1 MEFLS
6 YYGYVTLKLVVGLVA
21 FLLILRTTGRSSL
34 SQMTPVDLVSN
45 FVMGGI
51 IGGVI
56 YNQNISIIQLLL
68 VLFIWQT
75 LITSLNLWGRHSVFF
90 HHFVMGRS
98 IALVL
103 DGVFQIDE
111 IKKLGISVNDLITM
125 LRIKGCNLHEAA
137 FVRLETN
144 GDCTVIKKE
153 ERKKSTILVQ
163 SGEILDDGL
172 KEIGKSRKWLQAELK
187 KKHVK
192 VENLFAAEWYEKN
205 TDQNDKTSKGLFL
218 VPFSKTV

>member
-1 MEFLS
+1 MMEFL
-6 YYGYVTLKLVVGLVA
+6 YHYGYVALKLVVGLIA
-21 FLLILRTTGRSSL
+21 FLLILRTTGRGSL

-45 FVMGGI
+45 FVMGSI

-56 YNQNISIIQLLL
+56 YSPDVSSIQLLI

-75 LITSLNLWGRHSVFF
+75 LVTSLNFLMRYSVFF
-90 HHFVMGRS
+90 RRLIAGRH

-103 DGVFQIDE
+103 DGVFQVDK

-125 LRIKGCNLHEAA
+125 LRIKGCSLHEAA

-144 GDCTVIKKE
+144 GDCSVIKKE
-153 ERKKSTILVQ
+153 EGKKSIILIQ
-163 SGEILDDGL
+163 NGEILDKGL
-172 KEIGKSRKWLQAELK
+172 KEIGKTKKWLQAELK

-192 VENLFAAEWYEKN
+192 VENLFAAEWYEN
-205 TDQNDKTSKGLFL
+205 TDQNNKLYSGLFL

>member
-6 YYGYVTLKLVVGLVA
+6 YYGYVALKLVVGLIA
-21 FLLILRTTGRSSL
+21 FLLILRTTGRGSL

-45 FVMGGI
+45 FVMGSI

-56 YNQNISIIQLLL
+56 YNPNVSSIQLLL
-68 VLFIWQT
+68 VLLIWQS
-75 LITSLNLWGRHSVFF
+75 LIACLNLLARYSIFF
-90 HHFVMGRS
+90 RRLIAGRS

-103 DGVFQIDE
+103 DGVFQIDQ
-111 IKKLGISVNDLITM
+111 IKNLGINVNDLITM
-125 LRIKGCNLHEAA
+125 LRVKGCNLNEAA

-153 ERKKSTILVQ
+153 EGKKSTILVQ
-163 SGEILDDGL
+163 NGEILDDGL
-172 KEIGKSRKWLQAELK
+172 KEIDKSKKWLQAELRK
-187 KKHVK
+187 RHVK
-192 VENLFAAEWYEKN
+192 VEDLFAAEWYEN
-205 TDQNDKTSKGLFL
+205 TDQNNKFHGRLFL

>member
-1 MEFLS
+1 MEFL
-6 YYGYVTLKLVVGLVA
+6 YHYGYVTLKLVVGLIA
-21 FLLILRTTGRSSL
+21 FLLILRTTGRGSL

-45 FVMGGI
+45 FVMGSI

-56 YNQNISIIQLLL
+56 YSPNISSIQLLL

-75 LITSLNLWGRHSVFF
+75 LVTILNFFARYSVFF
-90 HHFVMGRS
+90 RRLVAGRNVT
-98 IALVL
+98 LVL
-103 DGVFQIDE
+103 DGAFQIDKIE
-111 IKKLGISVNDLITM
+111 GLGISVNDLITM
-125 LRIKGCNLHEAA
+125 LRIKGCSLHEAA

-153 ERKKSTILVQ
+153 EGKKSTILVEN
-163 SGEILDDGL
+163 GEVIDEGL
-172 KEIGKSRKWLQAELK
+172 KEIGKSKKWLQAELK

-192 VENLFAAEWYEKN
+192 AENLFAAEWYEH
-205 TDQNDKTSKGLFL
+205 TDQNNKFYSGLFL

>member
-6 YYGYVTLKLVVGLVA
+6 YYGYVALKLIVGLIA
-21 FLLILRTTGRSSL
+21 FLLILRTTGRGSL

-45 FVMGGI
+45 FVMGSI

-56 YNQNISIIQLLL
+56 YNQNISSIQLLL

-75 LITSLNLWGRHSVFF
+75 LITSFNLCARHSVFF
-90 HHFVMGRS
+90 RHLVMGRS
-98 IALVL
+98 VALVL
-103 DGVFQIDE
+103 DGVFQMDE

-125 LRIKGCNLHEAA
+125 LRIKSCNLHEAA

-153 ERKKSTILVQ
+153 EGKKATILVQ
-163 SGEILDDGL
+163 SGEIIDDGL
-172 KEIGKSRKWLQAELK
+172 KEIGKSKKWLQTELK
-187 KKHVK
+187 KKHIK
-192 VENLFAAEWYEKN
+192 VENLFAAEWYEN
-205 TDQNDKTSKGLFL
+205 TDQNNKSYSGLFL

>member
-1 MEFLS
+1 MEFL
-6 YYGYVTLKLVVGLVA
+6 YHYGYVALKLMIGLIA
-21 FLLILRTTGRSSL
+21 FLLILRTTGRGSL

-45 FVMGGI
+45 FVMGSI

-56 YNQNISIIQLLL
+56 YSPSVSSIQLLL
-68 VLFIWQT
+68 VLLIWQT
-75 LITSLNLWGRHSVFF
+75 LVTSLNFLARYSVFF
-90 HHFVMGRS
+90 HRLIAGKN

-103 DGVFQIDE
+103 DGVFQMDK
-111 IKKLGISVNDLITM
+111 IKNLGINVNDLITM

-153 ERKKSTILVQ
+153 EGKKSTILVQ
-163 SGEILDDGL
+163 NGEILDDGL
-172 KEIGKSRKWLQAELK
+172 KEIGKSKKWLQEKLK
-187 KKHVK
+187 KKHVT
-192 VENLFAAEWYEKN
+192 VENLFAAEWYEN
-205 TDQNDKTSKGLFL
+205 TDKNNKPYRGLFL

>member
-1 MEFLS
+1 MEFL
-6 YYGYVTLKLVVGLVA
+6 YHYGYIALKLSVGLVA
-21 FLLILRTTGRSSL
+21 FLFILRTTGRGSL

-56 YNQNISIIQLLL
+56 YNQNISCIQLLL
-68 VLFIWQT
+68 VLLIWQV
-75 LITSLNLWGRHSVFF
+75 LIASFNFFARYSVFL
-90 HHFVMGRS
+90 RRL
-98 IALVL
+98 IAGQNVTLVL
-103 DGVFQIDE
+103 DGDFQMDK
-111 IKKLGISVNDLITM
+111 IKNLGINVNDLIAM
-125 LRIKGCNLHEAA
+125 LRLKGCHLHEAA

-153 ERKKSTILVQ
+153 EGKKSTIVVEN
-163 SGEILDDGL
+163 GEVIDDGL
-172 KEIGKSRKWLQAELK
+172 KEIGKTKKWLQAELK

-192 VENLFAAEWYEKN
+192 IENLFAAEWYEN
-205 TDQNDKTSKGLFL
+205 TDQNNKLYSGLFL

>member
-1 MEFLS
+1 MEFLCF
-6 YYGYVTLKLVVGLVA
+6 YGYIALKLVVGLTA
-21 FLLILRTTGRSSL
+21 FLLILRTTGRGNL

-56 YNQNISIIQLLL
+56 YNPSISSIQLLL

-75 LITSLNLWGRHSVFF
+75 LITFLNFFARHSVFF
-90 HHFVMGRS
+90 HRL
-98 IALVL
+98 IAGGNVILVS

-111 IKKLGISVNDLITM
+111 IKRLRISISDLITM
-125 LRIKGCNLHEAA
+125 LRIKGCSLHEAA

-144 GDCTVIKKE
+144 GDFSVIKKE
-153 ERKKSTILVQ
+153 EGKKSTIVIQ
-163 SGEILDDGL
+163 NGEILEEGL
-172 KEIGKSRKWLQAELK
+172 KAINKSKTWLKAELK

-192 VENLFAAEWYEKN
+192 VEDLFVAEWYEN
-205 TDQNDKTSKGLFL
+205 TDKNDKSYSGLFL
-218 VPFSKTV
+218 VPLSKMV